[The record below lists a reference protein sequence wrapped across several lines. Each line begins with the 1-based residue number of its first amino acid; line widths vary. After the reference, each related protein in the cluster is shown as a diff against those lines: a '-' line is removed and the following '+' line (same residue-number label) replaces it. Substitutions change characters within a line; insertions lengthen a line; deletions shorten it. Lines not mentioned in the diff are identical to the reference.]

1 MDHIGILQ
9 WNCQGVRGKKDELLQ
24 FVNTFKPAIVALQET
39 KLWTS
44 NKFEVTGFNT
54 ERKDGHFNRTLHGG
68 VGLLIHS
75 HTPYEVISLTTN
87 IQAIA
92 RRINIKVNS

>member
-9 WNCQGVRGKKDELLQ
+9 WNCQDVRGKKDELLEL
-24 FVNTFKPAIVALQET
+24 VNNFKPTIVALQET

-54 ERKDGHFNRTLHGG
+54 ERKDGHFNRTPHGG
-68 VGLLIHS
+68 VGFLIHS
-75 HTPYEVISLTTN
+75 DTPYEVI
-87 IQAIA
+87 
-92 RRINIKVNS
+92 